1 MLSRSLH
8 SSPHSAL
15 SIVKVAITI
24 WKTKQGVISSVQ
36 LTTKYLFN
44 VDSDTQVKTKAYARQ
59 IISSV
64 RVRTMRNKA
73 ENKKSGNKDEDWSNE
88 MRYILKDV

>member
-64 RVRTMRNKA
+64 RTMRNKA
-73 ENKKSGNKDEDWSNE
+73 ENKKSGNKDEDW
-88 MRYILKDV
+88 

>member
-24 WKTKQGVISSVQ
+24 WKTKQGVISLVQ

-44 VDSDTQVKTKAYARQ
+44 VDSDTQVKTKAYTRQ
-59 IISSV
+59 IISS
-64 RVRTMRNKA
+64 VRTMRNKA
-73 ENKKSGNKDEDWSNE
+73 ENKKSGNKDEDSSNE

>member
-64 RVRTMRNKA
+64 RTMRNKA
-73 ENKKSGNKDEDWSNE
+73 ENKKSGNKDET
-88 MRYILKDV
+88 V

>member
-64 RVRTMRNKA
+64 RTMRNKA

>member
-64 RVRTMRNKA
+64 RTMRNKA

-88 MRYILKDV
+88 MRYILKVV

>member
-44 VDSDTQVKTKAYARQ
+44 VDSDTQVKTKAYTRQ
-59 IISSV
+59 IISS
-64 RVRTMRNKA
+64 VRTMRNKA

>member
-44 VDSDTQVKTKAYARQ
+44 VDSDTQVKTKAYTRQ
-59 IISSV
+59 IISS
-64 RVRTMRNKA
+64 VRTMRNKA
-73 ENKKSGNKDEDWSNE
+73 ENKKSGNKDET
-88 MRYILKDV
+88 V

>member
-44 VDSDTQVKTKAYARQ
+44 VDSDTQVKTKAYTRQ

-64 RVRTMRNKA
+64 RTMRKKA
-73 ENKKSGNKDEDWSNE
+73 ENKKYGNKDEDWSNE

>member
-64 RVRTMRNKA
+64 RTMRNKA
-73 ENKKSGNKDEDWSNE
+73 ENKKSGNKDEDSSNE